1 MRSYVCTGVLSGI
14 QDAYIKGLGGCMKV
28 FKSANGGEFFD
39 TDLLEALE
47 REGIAVQHTSSYS
60 PHQNGISER
69 TNRILFELA
78 FALMY
83 AKYAY

>member
-28 FKSANGGEFFD
+28 FKSANGGEFID

-47 REGIAVQHTSSYS
+47 REGIAVQHTS
-60 PHQNGISER
+60 P
-69 TNRILFELA
+69 
-78 FALMY
+78 
-83 AKYAY
+83 

>member
-1 MRSYVCTGVLSGI
+1 
-14 QDAYIKGLGGCMKV
+14 MKV

-47 REGIAVQHTSSYS
+47 REGIVVDHTSPYS
-60 PHQNGISER
+60 PHQNGISDR
-69 TNRILFELA
+69 TNRTLFELA

-83 AKYAY
+83 ADNTPISL